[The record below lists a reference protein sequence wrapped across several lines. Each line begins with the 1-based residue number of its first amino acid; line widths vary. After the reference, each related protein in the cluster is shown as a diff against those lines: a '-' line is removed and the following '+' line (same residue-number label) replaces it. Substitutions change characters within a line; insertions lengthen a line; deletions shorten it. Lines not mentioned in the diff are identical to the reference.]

1 MHEQI
6 FLVTQILNHP
16 TTKVTLTGTRQIMA
30 ERLSLGHR
38 QA

>member
-1 MHEQI
+1 MYEQI

-16 TTKVTLTGTRQIMA
+16 TTKVTLTGTWQIMA
-30 ERLSLGHR
+30 ERLSFGQR

>member
-1 MHEQI
+1 MYERI

-16 TTKVTLTGTRQIMA
+16 TTKVTLTGTWQIMA

>member
-1 MHEQI
+1 MYERI

-16 TTKVTLTGTRQIMA
+16 TTEVTMTGTQQIMA

-38 QA
+38 HA

>member
-1 MHEQI
+1 MYEQI

-16 TTKVTLTGTRQIMA
+16 TTEVTLTGTWRIMA
-30 ERLSLGHR
+30 ERSSLGHR